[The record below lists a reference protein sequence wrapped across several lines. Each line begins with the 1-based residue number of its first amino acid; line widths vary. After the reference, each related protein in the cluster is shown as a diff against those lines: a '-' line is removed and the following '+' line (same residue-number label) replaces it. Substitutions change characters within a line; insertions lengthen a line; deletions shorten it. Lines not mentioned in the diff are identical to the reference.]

1 MRPWLSTAPPVVLAL
16 ALGLALS
23 VVAVRVGGA
32 TAASGRCVP
41 STRYLVLISSR
52 TGAVD
57 RSFGD
62 VNGNVNTVIA
72 DGRGGWF
79 VGGAFTSVGNV
90 IRANIAHLHADGS
103 LDRSWRAALGRN
115 ATPTVEALAL
125 RGDKLFVGDAAAVVA
140 LDARTGARL
149 WTAGVRHS
157 PTEALGVL
165 ALAAGGGRV
174 YLAGNFDR
182 VAGTPRHT
190 LAALDEANGHLLSW
204 HGPTLRNGSDPP
216 ALSYVDALALIGKRL
231 YIGGVF
237 DHQLLALRTSDGIQ
251 VWAPRAGV
259 GDVDTIVVDDG
270 IVFTAGLDG
279 SAATN
284 IRTREPSRWLRGA
297 TWRRQ
302 AASGRLVYFGGD
314 ERTHMNHSR
323 NNLAAFDLTTHRF
336 TRWSPYLAR
345 FAGVE
350 AIAATTSQ
358 VLVAG
363 GFSKCIG

>member
-1 MRPWLSTAPPVVLAL
+1 
-16 ALGLALS
+16 
-23 VVAVRVGGA
+23 
-32 TAASGRCVP
+32 
-41 STRYLVLISSR
+41 
-52 TGAVD
+52 VD

-62 VNGNVNTVIA
+62 VNGNVDTVIA
-72 DGRGGWF
+72 DGLGGWF

-90 IRANIAHLHADGS
+90 IRSDIAHLHADGS
-103 LDRSWRAALGRN
+103 LDRSWRGALGRDDI
-115 ATPTVEALAL
+115 PPVEALAL
-125 RGDKLFVGDAAAVVA
+125 RGDKLFVGDAAGVVA

-149 WTAGVRHS
+149 WRAGVRHS

-174 YLAGNFDR
+174 YVAGNFDR

-204 HGPTLRNGSDPP
+204 RGPTLRNGSDPP

-251 VWAPRAGV
+251 VWAPRADV

-284 IRTREPSRWLRGA
+284 IRTREPITWLHAVWVRL
-297 TWRRQ
+297 

-314 ERTHMNHSR
+314 LRTHMNAR
-323 NNLAAFDLTTHRF
+323 GNLAALDLTTHRF

-345 FAGVE
+345 FAGVK
-350 AIAATTSQ
+350 AIAATASQ

-363 GFSKCIG
+363 SFSKCIG

>member
-1 MRPWLSTAPPVVLAL
+1 MSPWLSTAPPAMLAL
-16 ALGLALS
+16 ALALS

-32 TAASGRCVP
+32 AAASGRCAP
-41 STRYLVLISSR
+41 ATRYLVLISSR

-57 RSFGD
+57 RGFGD

-79 VGGAFTSVGNV
+79 VSGGFTSVGNV
-90 IRANIAHLHADGS
+90 IRSNIAHLHADGS
-103 LDRSWRAALGRN
+103 LDRSWRGALGRDGI
-115 ATPTVEALAL
+115 PPVEALAL
-125 RGDKLFVGDAAAVVA
+125 RGDKLFVGNAASVVA
-140 LDARTGARL
+140 LDARTGAQL
-149 WTAGVRHS
+149 WTAPVRHK
-157 PTEALGVL
+157 PTQALGVL

-174 YLAGNFDR
+174 YVAGSFDR
-182 VAGTPRHT
+182 VAGAPRQS
-190 LAALDEANGHLLSW
+190 LAALDQANGHLLSW
-204 HGPTLRNGSDPP
+204 HGPRLRNGSDPT

-237 DHQLLALRTSDGIQ
+237 DHELRGLRTSDGIQ
-251 VWAPRAGV
+251 VWVPRADV
-259 GDVDTIVVDDG
+259 GDVETIVVDGG

-284 IRTREPSRWLRGA
+284 IRTREPSRWLRGT
-297 TWRRQ
+297 TWRSQ

-314 ERTHMNHSR
+314 LRTHMNHSR

-350 AIAATTSQ
+350 AIAATASR